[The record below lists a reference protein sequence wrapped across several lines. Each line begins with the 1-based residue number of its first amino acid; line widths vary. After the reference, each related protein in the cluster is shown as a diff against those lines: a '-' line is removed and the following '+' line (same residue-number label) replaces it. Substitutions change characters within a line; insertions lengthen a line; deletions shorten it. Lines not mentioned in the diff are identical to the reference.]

1 MHFSRHAIYILPTR
15 KAIPSSK
22 VLVFTSC
29 CFPKPAVHTAG
40 PGEGLLFGELL
51 LSAILA
57 AHRVVFS
64 GCLAGGGLREECDAP
79 GQDWFAQVASQP
91 GPWAESLPRKCD
103 CSWFFVSQQQL
114 SADTSLLMLKNKQG
128 DAPRPEEL
136 SLSIKKRRKKT

>member
-1 MHFSRHAIYILPTR
+1 MKTHSSRHAIYILPTR

-64 GCLAGGGLREECDAP
+64 GCLAGGGLREECDMIQDKTGLLRSPAGLDPGLNHYRGNVIALGSLCPNSSSAP
-79 GQDWFAQVASQP
+79 TP
-91 GPWAESLPRKCD
+91 HC
-103 CSWFFVSQQQL
+103 
-114 SADTSLLMLKNKQG
+114 
-128 DAPRPEEL
+128 
-136 SLSIKKRRKKT
+136 

>member
-1 MHFSRHAIYILPTR
+1 MHSSRHAIYILPTR

-40 PGEGLLFGELL
+40 LGEGLLFGELL

-64 GCLAGGGLREECDAP
+64 GCLAGGGLREECDMI
-79 GQDWFAQVASQP
+79 QDKTGLLRSPASLDL
-91 GPWAESLPRKCD
+91 GLKCYRGN
-103 CSWFFVSQQQL
+103 VI
-114 SADTSLLMLKNKQG
+114 
-128 DAPRPEEL
+128 APRSSRPNC
-136 SLSIKKRRKKT
+136 SSAPTPRC